1 MSTVIMCST
10 FGALNS
16 NLLYA
21 PRVSFAMGRDGVFFR
36 KLGHVH
42 ATYRTPVVAILA
54 LAVMAMGLIAVV
66 ALGKHW
72 VHGLA
77 VGELQGE
84 FARRIVAS
92 LQGDTIFDLLT
103 NCVVFSASIFYM
115 LSVLAVVVLRYRR
128 PDLRRRY
135 RTWGYPLTPLV
146 FVAVYVW
153 FLVQVYA
160 SHPLESRAGLL
171 FIALGVPVYWLN
183 RRAPARTL
191 AARGT
196 EGV

>member
-1 MSTVIMCST
+1 M
-10 FGALNS
+10 
-16 NLLYA
+16 
-21 PRVSFAMGRDGVFFR
+21 DD
-36 KLGHVH
+36 
-42 ATYRTPVVAILA
+42 
-54 LAVMAMGLIAVV
+54 
-66 ALGKHW
+66 
-72 VHGLA
+72 
-77 VGELQGE
+77 LQGE

-128 PDLRRRY
+128 PGLRRRY

-160 SHPLESRAGLL
+160 DHPLESRAGVL
-171 FIALGVPVYWLN
+171 FIALGAPIYWLY
-183 RRAPARTL
+183 RRASASTL
-191 AARGT
+191 AASAYFFCSPST
-196 EGV
+196 SPKV